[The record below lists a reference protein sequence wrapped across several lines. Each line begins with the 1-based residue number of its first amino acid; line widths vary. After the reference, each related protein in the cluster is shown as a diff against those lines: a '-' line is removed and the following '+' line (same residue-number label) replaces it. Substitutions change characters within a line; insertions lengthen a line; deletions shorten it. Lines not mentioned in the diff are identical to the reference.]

1 MCRGVFDETAVFVHV
16 VEEQMKKGKG
26 QLAKMERNLLEE
38 HTFASDLGYNM

>member
-1 MCRGVFDETAVFVHV
+1 
-16 VEEQMKKGKG
+16 MKKGKR